1 MLSELLRWNGGIIAV
16 PEGAEY
22 SLQETLNVI
31 AYAATSTNNSPEAAA
46 NELRQKNPEAS
57 VPSADTVLNYIKTAN
72 GVEGI
77 LAFFRALNSRLLP
90 LLKIPDTPQNFA
102 IDFHNEGYYGDKN
115 AEGVRGIQPK
125 NGTSWGHVYFS
136 IDWLGSPAHTLDIV
150 NVTGLEKDYAAL
162 VEGVVRRIRVVGL
175 LIRAIFADR
184 EHFNLAVIAKFF
196 ELGVDFIM
204 AAKVDKRINKLLRRH
219 KEEHG
224 HESAIFRY
232 HFLDERSPDFYLVA
246 IPNREYDPRK
256 RAGPENKEFLLFAT
270 SIAFDSP
277 EKFVKQVPQSYRAR
291 WKIETGYRV
300 KKEFKIRTCSRSY
313 VARVLFFVVQCLM
326 HNFLS
331 LLKRI
336 LRITAHQL
344 KARIV
349 EDIERYLRRGGFRR
363 KLSLRAFYEKI
374 AHYNQQR
381 ALELR
386 ARLAGG

>member
-1 MLSELLRWNGGIIAV
+1 MLSELLCWNDGIIKV

-22 SLQETLNVI
+22 SLQDTLNVI
-31 AYAATSTNNSPEAAA
+31 AYAATSTSNSPEAAVK
-46 NELRQKNPEAS
+46 ELRQKNPEAS
-57 VPSADTVLNYIKTAN
+57 VPSADTVFNYIRIAN
-72 GVEGI
+72 SVEGI
-77 LAFFRALNSRLLP
+77 LAFFRALNSCILP
-90 LLKIPDTPQNFA
+90 QLNIPDTPQNFA

-115 AEGVRGIQPK
+115 AEGVRGIKPK

-150 NVTGLEKDYAAL
+150 NVAGLEKDYAAL
-162 VEGVVRRIRVVGL
+162 VEGVVGRIREMGL
-175 LIRAIFADR
+175 LIRAILADR
-184 EHFNLAVIAKFF
+184 EFFNLAVISKFS

-204 AAKVDKRINKLLRRH
+204 AAKADKRIKKLLRRH
-219 KEEHG
+219 TEEQG
-224 HESAIFRY
+224 LKAGIFTYR
-232 HFLDERSPDFYLVA
+232 FRDERSPDFYLVA

-277 EKFVKQVPQSYRAR
+277 EEFVRQIPQSYRAR

-300 KKEFKIRTCSRSY
+300 KKEFKIRTCTRSY

-326 HNFLS
+326 HNFLN

-336 LRITAHQL
+336 LCITAQQL

-349 EDIERYLRRGGFRR
+349 EDIEGYLKRGGFRR
-363 KLSLRAFYEKI
+363 KLSLRVFYEKI

-381 ALELR
+381 ALQLR
-386 ARLAGG
+386 ARLAGT